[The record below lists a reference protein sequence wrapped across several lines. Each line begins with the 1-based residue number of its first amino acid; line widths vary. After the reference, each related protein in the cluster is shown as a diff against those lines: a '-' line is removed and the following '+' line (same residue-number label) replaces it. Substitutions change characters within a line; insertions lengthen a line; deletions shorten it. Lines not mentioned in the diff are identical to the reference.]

1 MASKILENC
10 LLGIKSLEAG
20 YGRLKA
26 LFGVTMNITPG
37 EIAVLIGPN
46 GAGKSTVLKSIF
58 NLCDIRKG
66 SITYKSKDITKLPT
80 HERIQLGISI
90 VPQGRQVFSNL
101 SVRENLEMGAYMTRD
116 KNLIEARMNEVL
128 EHFPEL
134 TPKIDANAFSLSGGQ
149 QQMLAMGRALM
160 QDPQLL
166 LLDEPSLGLAPK
178 TMQDLF
184 KRIKDINK
192 EGTTILMVE
201 QNAKAA
207 CAIADRIF
215 VLEEGRIAL
224 HGGKKLLNDPR
235 IRQIYLGGHGH

>member
-1 MASKILENC
+1 MASSLLAIRNLE
-10 LLGIKSLEAG
+10 SG

-46 GAGKSTVLKSIF
+46 GAGKSTVLKSVF
-58 NLCDIRKG
+58 NLCDIKKG
-66 SITYKSKDITKLPT
+66 SITYKGKDITKLPT

-101 SVRENLEMGAYMTRD
+101 TVRENLEIGGYMTKD
-116 KNLIEARMNEVL
+116 KDLIEARIAEVL
-128 EHFPEL
+128 QHFPDL
-134 TPKIDANAFSLSGGQ
+134 KPKIDANAFSLSGGQ

-178 TMQDLF
+178 TTQELF
-184 KRIKDINK
+184 ARIKDINK

-235 IRQIYLGGHGH
+235 IKQIYLGGHGH